1 MWFLLRVAFWLGLVF
16 VLLPTGKSGGDSDK
30 ASAVDPMQA
39 ATAAASLMQDMSQF
53 CARQPTACEVG
64 GKAAV
69 AVGERA
75 QSGARKVY
83 QFITE
88 KTEKSEAKNENKAE
102 AKSDAKSDA
111 KSENKPEKAN
121 AKKRDDKKSDHTG
134 SIGEM
139 VTSHNTLTGD
149 DLALEWQ
156 APPETSPLE

>member
-16 VLLPTGKSGGDSDK
+16 VLLPTGKSGGDTDK

-53 CARQPTACEVG
+53 CSRQPTACEVG
-64 GKAAV
+64 GKAAIV
-69 AVGERA
+69 VGERA
-75 QSGARKVY
+75 QSGVRKVY

-88 KTEKSEAKNENKAE
+88 KAEKADSKDEPKSET
-102 AKSDAKSDA
+102 
-111 KSENKPEKAN
+111 KSEIKSESKPEKPS

-139 VTSHNTLTGD
+139 VASHNTLTDD
-149 DLALEWQ
+149 DLTLEWQ
-156 APPETSPLE
+156 APAEGSPAE